1 MIDKGNDRVNR
12 VIYDGYVINK
22 MYGCD
27 GELVYNRSDEKYGC
41 DTLYLED
48 YSGGTYTIE
57 CMRDNCDFLSHHG
70 VKNLIYRHD
79 GIEETITYLN
89 TTQERSITSITIGDC
104 VTTMENSVFA
114 NWSGVTEVTLSP
126 YLLAIYAGGTY
137 GAFYNCKSLRS
148 ITFPQHFKSI
158 YGAFE
163 NCSSLSSVTF
173 NDEFKYLGANSFY
186 GCTNLTDVELP
197 NSVVELGIAA
207 FNGCTSLSSVTLSSG
222 ITEIQEHTFE
232 GCSSLTDLE
241 IPSSVTAIRGGAFNQ
256 CSSLSALTLNEGL
269 ESMANCLSGCFALK
283 SVVFP
288 STFTTFEGG
297 DMMFNNNDV
306 QSVTFLSSTP
316 PTADGSSD
324 VGYVFTNASQLTKIY
339 VPCDALMTYKNAWA
353 SVGTWLTNKIHPIQG
368 SCPYPT
374 YDFVVEYKYN
384 YQGQDYDYVRRA
396 SDCPSADPDASSLLE
411 SETRIFA
418 GCIYVSNFNTL
429 INNVTVGDSV
439 NIISNNCFKGWSG
452 LTEATISMDVN
463 TIYGG
468 AFQDCP
474 NLKRVNLYAIT
485 PPNLYR
491 NRTPFSGST
500 NCLIYVPCS
509 ALEDYRNSSDWSY
522 LRSRIRPM
530 DEFCPVEGKFRL
542 TLNDLTTV
550 SADCTSTVI
559 DSNETSGYSGTC
571 VSVALGDCV
580 TEIGAYAFRWFEITE
595 VNIPNN
601 VTNIGN
607 HAFYRCSGLTTVD
620 IPDSVVS
627 IGREAFS
634 TCRGLT
640 AVTIGSGCTNIGT
653 YGQYTYTFYMCDKL
667 NSVTI
672 KAVTPPEIGTG
683 TFTGIGSNYVIYVPS
698 QSVDAYK
705 AARGW
710 TTYASH
716 IQAIPS

>member
-1 MIDKGNDRVNR
+1 MIDKGNDRVSR
-12 VIYDGYVINK
+12 VMYDGYVINK

-27 GELVYNRSDEKYGC
+27 GELVYNRSDENYGC
-41 DTLYLED
+41 NTLYLED
-48 YSGGTYTIE
+48 YSGGTYTIQ
-57 CMRDNCDFLSHHG
+57 CMRDNCDFVSNHG

-89 TTQERSITSITIGDC
+89 YVQERSITSITIGDC
-104 VTTMENSVFA
+104 VTTLENSVFA

-126 YLLAIYAGGTY
+126 YLVAIYGGGTY
-137 GAFYNCKSLRS
+137 GTFYNCKSLKS
-148 ITFPQHFKSI
+148 ITFPQHLRSI
-158 YGAFE
+158 YEAFE

-173 NDEFKYLGANSFY
+173 NDELKYLGANSFY
-186 GCTNLTDVELP
+186 GCTSLTDVELP
-197 NSVVELGIAA
+197 NSVIELGMAA

-222 ITEIQEHTFE
+222 LTEIEEHTFE

-241 IPSSVTAIRGGAFNQ
+241 IPSSVTAIRGAAFNG

-269 ESMANCLSGCFALK
+269 ESMANCISGCFALK

-288 STFTTFEGG
+288 STFTAFEGG
-297 DMMFNNNDV
+297 DMMFSNTDV

-316 PTADGSSD
+316 PTVIGGGDI
-324 VGYVFTNASQLTKIY
+324 GYVFTNASQLTKIY
-339 VPCDALMTYKNAWA
+339 VPCDALTTYKNAWA
-353 SVGTWLTNKIHPIQG
+353 SVGTWLTNKLHPIQG

-384 YQGQDYDYVRRA
+384 YQGQDYDYIRRA
-396 SDCPSADPDASSLLE
+396 SDCPSSDPDASILLE
-411 SETRIFA
+411 RETTIFTN
-418 GCIYVSNFNTL
+418 CIYVSNFNTL
-429 INNVTVGDSV
+429 INNVTVGDDV
-439 NIISNNCFKGWSG
+439 NLINSNCFNGWSG
-452 LTEATISMDVN
+452 LTEATISMDVS
-463 TIYGG
+463 TIYGNV
-468 AFQDCP
+468 FYNCP
-474 NLKRVNLYAIT
+474 NLKKVYLYALT
-485 PPNLYR
+485 PPRIDGY
-491 NRTPFSGST
+491 TTIFAGTT

-509 ALEDYRNSSDWSY
+509 ALEAYRNNSDWAY

-550 SADCTSTVI
+550 TADCTNTEI
-559 DSNETSGYSGTC
+559 TQYETSGYSGTC

-580 TEIGAYAFRWFEITE
+580 TKIGDYAFHYFEITE
-595 VNIPNN
+595 LNIPNN
-601 VTNIGN
+601 VTSIGT
-607 HAFYRCSGLTTVD
+607 HAFYRCSGLTRVD

-627 IGREAFS
+627 IGRESFS
-634 TCRGLT
+634 ICRGLT

-653 YGQYTYTFYMCDKL
+653 YGQYAYTFYNCGNL

-683 TFTGIGSNYVIYVPS
+683 AFASIGSNYVIYVPS

-705 AARGW
+705 NARGW
-710 TTYASH
+710 ALYASH
-716 IQAIPS
+716 IQPIPN